1 MISFILLSENCFNI
15 LIIQLLTKYLK
26 NFPTLEHIVTH
37 NSKNVDIHRSL
48 KYCNTQILK
57 TPRKIYVKM
66 YVNYCIIHIC
76 IYIYIYIY
84 IYIPFLFKIYETMF
98 QKSVIIKKA
107 PVKKVTPFLCFY
119 GRCFPLFRPSLI
131 TGDKTF
137 YQTLSYQ

>member
-1 MISFILLSENCFNI
+1 MVYQLCTTLFQCYFNIDMTLSQRCFKVTSTLVKAILKPIGIVIVWFCLYRLISFILLSENCFNI

-84 IYIPFLFKIYETMF
+84 IYSLFI
-98 QKSVIIKKA
+98 QNI
-107 PVKKVTPFLCFY
+107 
-119 GRCFPLFRPSLI
+119 
-131 TGDKTF
+131 
-137 YQTLSYQ
+137 